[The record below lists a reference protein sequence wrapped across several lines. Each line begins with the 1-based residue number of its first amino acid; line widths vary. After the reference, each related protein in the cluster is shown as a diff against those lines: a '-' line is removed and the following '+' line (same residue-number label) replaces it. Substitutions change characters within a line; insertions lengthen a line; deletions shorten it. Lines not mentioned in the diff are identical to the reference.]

1 MKIQLTI
8 SLLVSDRMETLGR
21 CLASLKPFLR
31 ELDTELIV
39 IYTGKNPETLE
50 LAKQYTSHVI
60 PFTWC
65 NDFSK
70 ARNAGLKEAKGE
82 WFLYLDDDEWFEDPS
97 EIIQFFKSGEYRR
110 YQSADYI
117 QRNYLDWEGAEW
129 SDAYVGRMCR
139 RLEETRFVYPIHENL
154 KPYPEPCKKFSA
166 YVHHFGYVGARNDK
180 EQAGKSE
187 RNLSLLLERLK
198 TEEASSHLYAQL
210 AQEYAGIGKYDEAA
224 SYCRKGLDIAERE
237 GGEAPLKMWLQ
248 LELPRVLSCAGDD
261 RLALEEGESMMASSC
276 LEEVGEINLAV
287 LLVNICWRLKE
298 YKKGLGYVQRY
309 RNMLKYLW
317 EHPEKAMIQNGITAT
332 FSGAELQ
339 AADVY
344 IKGLFFASETGEHKA
359 VKEILSWIPW
369 EDPSC
374 LSFRYKDLE
383 EWKER
388 YGEQKENILKAYS
401 GLDTDNA
408 YVNLQ
413 KAYFSAECRQMTEA
427 GRFWEISVKNC
438 PAGFE
443 AQLVRMGVNNGFPV
457 EILLNKMSLEDWDTC
472 GRILSEHIIPRDMK
486 EFYEKILK
494 LLEKRPLFAERLK
507 QVFLEKKLTQGMLE
521 PLYMT
526 ELLWDYCE
534 SVIADARMLYRR
546 EILDSRDSYM
556 QPEKYKFAV
565 RMSGALR
572 LIDDGKIAE
581 CVPLLAEAVHI
592 CPQMSGAVSH
602 LTRYLNEIIKN
613 PPPHVSEEFLSLG
626 GQVKQMLFNLMNNK
640 KWDEAY
646 GVSTQLVTL
655 LPEDME
661 VLRLKQE
668 ILRAGTG

>member
-1 MKIQLTI
+1 M
-8 SLLVSDRMETLGR
+8 
-21 CLASLKPFLR
+21 
-31 ELDTELIV
+31 
-39 IYTGKNPETLE
+39 
-50 LAKQYTSHVI
+50 
-60 PFTWC
+60 
-65 NDFSK
+65 
-70 ARNAGLKEAKGE
+70 
-82 WFLYLDDDEWFEDPS
+82 
-97 EIIQFFKSGEYRR
+97 
-110 YQSADYI
+110 
-117 QRNYLDWEGAEW
+117 
-129 SDAYVGRMCR
+129 
-139 RLEETRFVYPIHENL
+139 
-154 KPYPEPCKKFSA
+154 
-166 YVHHFGYVGARNDK
+166 
-180 EQAGKSE
+180 
-187 RNLSLLLERLK
+187 
-198 TEEASSHLYAQL
+198 
-210 AQEYAGIGKYDEAA
+210 
-224 SYCRKGLDIAERE
+224 
-237 GGEAPLKMWLQ
+237 
-248 LELPRVLSCAGDD
+248 
-261 RLALEEGESMMASSC
+261 
-276 LEEVGEINLAV
+276 
-287 LLVNICWRLKE
+287 
-298 YKKGLGYVQRY
+298 
-309 RNMLKYLW
+309 
-317 EHPEKAMIQNGITAT
+317 
-332 FSGAELQ
+332 
-339 AADVY
+339 
-344 IKGLFFASETGEHKA
+344 
-359 VKEILSWIPW
+359 
-369 EDPSC
+369 
-374 LSFRYKDLE
+374 
-383 EWKER
+383 
-388 YGEQKENILKAYS
+388 KAYS

-472 GRILSEHIIPRDMK
+472 GRILSEHIIPADMK

-592 CPQMSGAVSH
+592 FPQMSGAVSH